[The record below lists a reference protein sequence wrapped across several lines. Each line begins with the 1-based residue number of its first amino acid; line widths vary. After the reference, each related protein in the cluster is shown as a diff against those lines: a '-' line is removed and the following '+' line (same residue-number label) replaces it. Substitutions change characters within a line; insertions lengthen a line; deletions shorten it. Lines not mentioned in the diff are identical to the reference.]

1 MARGEMDHNYVD
13 QEWFL
18 YLTHPMQ
25 DLVVQAFG
33 LLSREKEQNNGYH
46 DYSFVVF
53 PLAKAYEGFLKKVLV
68 EMGFSDKETVYGRHF
83 RIGKS
88 LNPDLP
94 KKFRREDWLYAE
106 LDGRF
111 DLRGDDRLAGELWAV
126 WREGRNLL
134 FHYFPEHE
142 GFIALAE
149 AEGIMGRIVGVM
161 ERVAAV
167 VS

>member
-1 MARGEMDHNYVD
+1 MDHNYVD

-68 EMGFSDKETVYGRHF
+68 EMGLSDKETVYGRHF

-94 KKFRREDWLYAE
+94 KNTMSRHRDRRQT
-106 LDGRF
+106 RTTHCF
-111 DLRGDDRLAGELWAV
+111 Q
-126 WREGRNLL
+126 NLL
-134 FHYFPEHE
+134 KPPHK
-142 GFIALAE
+142 
-149 AEGIMGRIVGVM
+149 
-161 ERVAAV
+161 
-167 VS
+167 